1 LSYAPAVGTRRR
13 SRVGRWFERI
23 ALGAIMGAV
32 AFVAERRLMKA
43 MRRRGEEPRGTP
55 GETVE
60 LSTAAPE
67 QVDQ

>member
-1 LSYAPAVGTRRR
+1 M
-13 SRVGRWFERI
+13 GRWFERI

>member
-1 LSYAPAVGTRRR
+1 VGK
-13 SRVGRWFERI
+13 WFERV
-23 ALGAIMGAV
+23 ALGVIMGAV

-43 MRRRGEEPRGTP
+43 MRRRGEEPRKAQ

>member
-1 LSYAPAVGTRRR
+1 M
-13 SRVGRWFERI
+13 GRWFERI

-43 MRRRGEEPRGTP
+43 MRRRGEEPKTTA

>member
-1 LSYAPAVGTRRR
+1 MGTRRR

-43 MRRRGEEPRGTP
+43 MRRRGEEPKATA
-55 GETVE
+55 GESVE

-67 QVDQ
+67 QIDQ

>member
-1 LSYAPAVGTRRR
+1 MGTRRR

-32 AFVAERRLMKA
+32 ALVAERRLMKA
-43 MRRRGEEPRGTP
+43 MRRRGEEPRGSS
-55 GETVE
+55 GESVE

>member
-1 LSYAPAVGTRRR
+1 MGARRR

-32 AFVAERRLMKA
+32 ALVAERRLMKA
-43 MRRRGEEPRGTP
+43 MRRRGEEPRGTSR
-55 GETVE
+55 ETVE

>member
-1 LSYAPAVGTRRR
+1 
-13 SRVGRWFERI
+13 
-23 ALGAIMGAV
+23 MGAV

-43 MRRRGEEPRGTP
+43 MRRRGEEPRKARR
-55 GETVE
+55 TVE

>member
-1 LSYAPAVGTRRR
+1 MRYAPAVAGRRR
-13 SRVGRWFERI
+13 RRVGRWFERV
-23 ALGAIMGAV
+23 ALGVIMGAV

-43 MRRRGEEPRGTP
+43 MRRRGEQPRKTRE
-55 GETVE
+55 ETVE